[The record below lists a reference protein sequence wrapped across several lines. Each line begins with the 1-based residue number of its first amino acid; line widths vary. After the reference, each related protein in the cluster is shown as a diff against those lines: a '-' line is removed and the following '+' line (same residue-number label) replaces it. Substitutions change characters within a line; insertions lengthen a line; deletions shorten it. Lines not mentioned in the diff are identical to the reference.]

1 MIPLR
6 DIKINKLKHGLYV
19 VSTPI
24 GNLGDIT
31 LRAIEVLKQSEYI
44 LCEDT
49 RVSKNLLE
57 KYNIKSKL
65 ISNHKF
71 NEKKNINKIIEI
83 LQSKTIVSIIS
94 DAGTPG
100 ISDPGRIIVNECIKN
115 NIDVYPVPGASAAT
129 AAVSISGFSEKYY
142 FYGFFPQK
150 NKDLKEDFKT
160 LSNLNCSIV
169 FFISPQKINKAI
181 GLIKNFFSDR
191 KILICREISKFYE
204 EHIRTNVTALEL
216 FNKLPKGELTV
227 VLSEKDI
234 KKNIYKNLNESDKKN
249 IKKMIK
255 TLSIKDITNLI
266 SQNNNISKKE
276 IYNYC
281 LKLNSSLILISF
293 LTDLAPAVS
302 QADFV
307 ICSFS
312 SGLLTLPVKNIRPS
326 KT

>member
-1 MIPLR
+1 MIPQR
-6 DIKINKLKHGLYV
+6 EKKINELKYALYV

-24 GNLGDIT
+24 GNLKDIT
-31 LRAIEVLKQSEYI
+31 LRAIEILKQSEYI

-115 NIDVYPVPGASAAT
+115 NIDVYPVPGASAVT

-150 NKDLKEDFKT
+150 NKDLKEDFKI
-160 LSNLNCSIV
+160 LSNLNCSII

-181 GLIKNFFSDR
+181 GVIKNFFSDR

-204 EHIRTNVTALEL
+204 EHIRTNVTELEL
-216 FNKLPKGELTV
+216 FDKLPKGELTV

-255 TLSIKDITNLI
+255 TLSIKDITDLL
-266 SQNNNISKKE
+266 SQNKNISKKE

-281 LKLNSSLILISF
+281 LKL
-293 LTDLAPAVS
+293 
-302 QADFV
+302 
-307 ICSFS
+307 
-312 SGLLTLPVKNIRPS
+312 KNE
-326 KT
+326 K

>member
-49 RVSKNLLE
+49 RISKNLLN
-57 KYNIKSKL
+57 KYSIKSKL

-71 NEKKNINKIIEI
+71 NEKKNIKKIIEI
-83 LQSKTIVSIIS
+83 LSSKKIVSIIS

-100 ISDPGRIIVNECIKN
+100 ISDPGAILINQCIKS
-115 NIDVYPVPGASAAT
+115 NIDIYPIPGASAVS

-150 NKDLKEDFKT
+150 KKDISQDLNI
-160 LSNLNCSIV
+160 LSNLHCSII
-169 FFISPQKINKAI
+169 FFISPKKINKAI
-181 GLIKNFFSDR
+181 YHIKNFFSDR
-191 KILICREISKFYE
+191 QILICREISKFYE
-204 EHIRTNVTALEL
+204 EYIRTNVDKLKL
-216 FNKLPKGELTV
+216 FDKIPKGELTI
-227 VLSEKDI
+227 VLSQKDI
-234 KKNIYKNLNESDKKN
+234 KKNISNNLDESDKKN

-255 TLSIKDITNLI
+255 TLSIKDITGLI
-266 SQNNNISKKE
+266 SQNKNISKKK

-281 LKLNSSLILISF
+281 LKL
-293 LTDLAPAVS
+293 
-302 QADFV
+302 
-307 ICSFS
+307 
-312 SGLLTLPVKNIRPS
+312 KNE
-326 KT
+326 K

>member
-1 MIPLR
+1 MIPQR
-6 DIKINKLKHGLYV
+6 DKKINELKYALYI

-24 GNLGDIT
+24 GNLKDIT
-31 LRAIEVLKQSEYI
+31 LRAIEILKKSEYI

-83 LQSKTIVSIIS
+83 LNSKKIVSIIS
-94 DAGTPG
+94 DAGTPS
-100 ISDPGRIIVNECIKN
+100 ISDPGRIIVNACIKN
-115 NIDVYPVPGASAAT
+115 SINVYPVPGPSAVT

-150 NKDLKEDFKT
+150 NKDIKEDFKI

-181 GLIKNFFSDR
+181 NIIKIFFSDR

-204 EHIRTNVTALEL
+204 EHIRTNVTKLQL
-216 FNKLPKGELTV
+216 FDKLPKGELTV

-234 KKNIYKNLNESDKKN
+234 KKDIYKNLSESDKKN
-249 IKKMIK
+249 IRKMIK
-255 TLSIKDITNLI
+255 TLSVKDITNLL
-266 SQNNNISKKE
+266 SQSRNISKKE

-281 LKLNSSLILISF
+281 LKL
-293 LTDLAPAVS
+293 
-302 QADFV
+302 
-307 ICSFS
+307 
-312 SGLLTLPVKNIRPS
+312 KNE
-326 KT
+326 K